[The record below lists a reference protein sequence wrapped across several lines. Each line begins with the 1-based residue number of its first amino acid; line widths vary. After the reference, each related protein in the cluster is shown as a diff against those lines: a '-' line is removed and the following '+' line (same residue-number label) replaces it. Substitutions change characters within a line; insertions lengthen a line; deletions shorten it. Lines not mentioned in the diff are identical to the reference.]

1 MSSQIC
7 SNRDCVFQKTH
18 FGEKVGVPLTASG
31 HFPQPLQQFIVCHCI
46 EGIEGFEGMLWRI
59 FFWFYLLGMKRWVQ
73 ESKCGFSPAG
83 LSSKDKLK
91 RREREERTRTEVKEK
106 REFSQKERRRENL
119 HGKKEQRRIL
129 REKRKIL
136 TSWTGSS
143 GSHRAQRAS
152 PQSHQRCHL
161 KQKQVLNHI
170 SNSEKPDRQNQTW
183 KCVEHLHPDLVVLFI
198 QTLSVKLVENTFND
212 FQRVLTCWKVRVF
225 KNSFED
231 DISIFA
237 PRFLPWARHSP
248 GGRTT
253 CHLPPCLLSHR
264 GPGQQAQV
272 VIQDW
277 VGDCFYTSQTYYR
290 TSVMVKLMPI
300 IDDGV
305 VVTVLLYQNGVG
317 VFF

>member
-1 MSSQIC
+1 
-7 SNRDCVFQKTH
+7 
-18 FGEKVGVPLTASG
+18 
-31 HFPQPLQQFIVCHCI
+31 
-46 EGIEGFEGMLWRI
+46 
-59 FFWFYLLGMKRWVQ
+59 MKRWVQ

-83 LSSKDKLK
+83 LSLKDKLK

-106 REFSQKERRRENL
+106 REFSQKENRRENL

-129 REKRKIL
+129 REKRKIVNSHQL
-136 TSWTGSS
+136 DWFLRISSRSASFTSITPKMSS
-143 GSHRAQRAS
+143 EAQAS
-152 PQSHQRCHL
+152 PQPQKWNYL
-161 KQKQVLNHI
+161 KRGLSEESEVSLKHKQVLNNI
-170 SNSEKPDRQNQTW
+170 SHSEKPGRQNQTW

-198 QTLSVKLVENTFND
+198 QSLSVKLVENTFND
-212 FQRVLTCWKVRVF
+212 FQRVLTYWKVRVF
-225 KNSFED
+225 WNSFED

-290 TSVMVKLMPI
+290 TSVVVKLMLI
-300 IDDGV
+300 IDDGLV
-305 VVTVLLYQNGVG
+305 ATVFIASKRCRWCFSIPGL
-317 VFF
+317 

>member
-1 MSSQIC
+1 MGLRDASASKKENSPRKKENSHQLDWFLRISSRSASFTSITPKMSS
-7 SNRDCVFQKTH
+7 
-18 FGEKVGVPLTASG
+18 E
-31 HFPQPLQQFIVCHCI
+31 
-46 EGIEGFEGMLWRI
+46 
-59 FFWFYLLGMKRWVQ
+59 
-73 ESKCGFSPAG
+73 
-83 LSSKDKLK
+83 
-91 RREREERTRTEVKEK
+91 
-106 REFSQKERRRENL
+106 
-119 HGKKEQRRIL
+119 
-129 REKRKIL
+129 
-136 TSWTGSS
+136 
-143 GSHRAQRAS
+143 AQAS
-152 PQSHQRCHL
+152 PQPHFKSGTIEKEVSH
-161 KQKQVLNHI
+161 
-170 SNSEKPDRQNQTW
+170 SEKTQNQTW